1 MNNKLIMDYT
11 FLTCEILDVKERG
24 ASTDLK

>member
-1 MNNKLIMDYT
+1 MNNKLVMDFT
-11 FLTCEILDVKERG
+11 FLTHEILDVKERG